1 MRFIPGI
8 AQLEVILIMKEGLK
22 KEALVKKW
30 FDLISSDN
38 DTNVACFGAYSRL
51 ELAASFF
58 KLTLKDKTDSS

>member
-1 MRFIPGI
+1 
-8 AQLEVILIMKEGLK
+8 MKEGLK